1 MDKQKIIEEL
11 ASYPAGTV
19 FRIEWDRN
27 NGELTANY
35 LFFGFEEGKPTL
47 KKYENGRTLKEYKT
61 DAVFDMLNPSLFIK
75 GISIVG
81 ALSVK
86 SLETL
91 FNPEP

>member
-1 MDKQKIIEEL
+1 LSGIEI
-11 ASYPAGTV
+11 T
-19 FRIEWDRN
+19 
-27 NGELTANY
+27 
-35 LFFGFEEGKPTL
+35 
-47 KKYENGRTLKEYKT
+47 EYKT

-91 FNPEP
+91 FKPEP